1 MGEHIPATMCKLYL
15 LLHSCTLCNGID
27 VTANVTE
34 NHQIT
39 SHIVLSVW
47 SFTLCNSSNISNS
60 MMLLEILQKTIK
72 VHYI

>member
-34 NHQIT
+34 NHPIT
-39 SHIVLSVW
+39 LHIVY
-47 SFTLCNSSNISNS
+47 LCGH
-60 MMLLEILQKTIK
+60 LLCVTA
-72 VHYI
+72 VT